1 LPFGTFPTLVKS
13 AVRTTIAVDDHLL
26 DAARR
31 RARERG
37 QTLGQ
42 VIEDALRFA
51 LDRGEDP
58 AAPDVPVFRGGG
70 GAVAGIDL
78 TSNRALREA
87 LDRGADLDR
96 LR

>member
-1 LPFGTFPTLVKS
+1 MQYS
-13 AVRTTIAVDDHLL
+13 CIMRTTLAVDDHLL
-26 DAARR
+26 AAAKR

-42 VIEDALRFA
+42 VVEDALRRELSA
-51 LDRGEDP
+51 P
-58 AAPDVPVFRGGG
+58 TAATPGAVPVFRGGG
-70 GAVAGIDL
+70 GLRPGVDA

-87 LDRGADLDR
+87 LDADLGLAH